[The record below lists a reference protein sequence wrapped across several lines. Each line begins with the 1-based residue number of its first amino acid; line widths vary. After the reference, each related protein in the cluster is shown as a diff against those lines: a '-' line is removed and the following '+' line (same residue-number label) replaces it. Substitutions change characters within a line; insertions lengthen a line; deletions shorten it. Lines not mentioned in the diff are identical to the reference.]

1 MSDAFDDDAI
11 AAIDGESNAGTSNG
25 ANPPVTLPAATA
37 KPAASVV
44 PPGTRLVS
52 PFDLYFEREPGGTDF
67 FDGEFVHFNGQTG
80 AWTRGA
86 KKDPIGSTVMFLSNM
101 REIAIGWVKV
111 VDSRIVDRQIGW
123 VKDGYERPPRE
134 ELDDRDDR
142 RWPFN
147 NRDEQEDPWKIHPT
161 CRCAASR
168 MASPSSSDRSRPR
181 SSRLSRTWSRYSS
194 ASTAAG
200 RTRVF
205 LLQSESFKNRSGGT
219 TYKPVFK
226 IVRWEFWE
234 PDKPAPPM
242 TPIAVPIA
250 PPAKPATAKLA
261 APARKRAVGG
271 NTDDET
277 IPF

>member
-52 PFDLYFEREPGGTDF
+52 PFDLYLEREPGGTDF

-86 KKDPIGSTVMFLSNM
+86 KKNPIGSTVMFLSNM

-147 NRDEQEDPWKIHPT
+147 NRDEQEDPWKMTSYLPMRCLEDGEPVVFGPFAPT
-161 CRCAASR
+161 QLAAIKNLVQVFQR
-168 MASPSSSDRSRPR
+168 VNRGGKDP
-181 SSRLSRTWSRYSS
+181 
-194 ASTAAG
+194 
-200 RTRVF
+200 VF